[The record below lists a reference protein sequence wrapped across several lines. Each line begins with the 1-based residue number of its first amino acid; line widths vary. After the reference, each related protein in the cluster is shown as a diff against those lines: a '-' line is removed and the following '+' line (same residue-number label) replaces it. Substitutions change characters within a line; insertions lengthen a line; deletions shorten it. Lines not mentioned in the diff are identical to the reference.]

1 MEEEINKGLEEIDR
15 KEVEWIKRGLKMKEE
30 FVVGDGLGNS
40 GDSKMDESVRVLKRK
55 RIFEKLGE
63 IERGKEVI
71 DWWMIG
77 KIESIGLGR
86 IWMLKR

>member
-40 GDSKMDESVRVLKRK
+40 GDSKMDESVRVWKRK
-55 RIFEKLGE
+55 RILKNWVKLREEKKLL
-63 IERGKEVI
+63 I
-71 DWWMIG
+71 DEW
-77 KIESIGLGR
+77 
-86 IWMLKR
+86 